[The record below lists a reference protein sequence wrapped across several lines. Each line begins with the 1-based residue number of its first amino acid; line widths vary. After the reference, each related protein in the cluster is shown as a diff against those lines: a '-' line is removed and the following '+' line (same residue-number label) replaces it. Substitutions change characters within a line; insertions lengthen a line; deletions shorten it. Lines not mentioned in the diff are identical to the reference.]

1 MLGLHCWV
9 DFSLVVAS
17 ESHSPVGVNG
27 LLVAVASLVAEP
39 ESRAL
44 GLSSCGPPA
53 LERRLS
59 GCGTWAWLLCSMW
72 DLPRPGVKPVSPA
85 LAGGLSTTEPP
96 GKSLNLLLKKK
107 LHYIVTLQGI
117 HFHWRRRTGWA
128 GCCCRGSVGGG
139 GHCGEKG

>member
-1 MLGLHCWV
+1 MLFKKKNYLFLAVLGLHCWV

-72 DLPRPGVKPVSPA
+72 DLPRPGVNPVSPA

-96 GKSLNLLLKKK
+96 GKSLNLL
-107 LHYIVTLQGI
+107 
-117 HFHWRRRTGWA
+117 F
-128 GCCCRGSVGGG
+128 
-139 GHCGEKG
+139 